1 MVRRYTRSRSKSR
14 GKIDWINAPLVK
26 KRVDGLID
34 RFEMVSFQKERI
46 FTFSSTNANTRAIAR
61 IWGLSK
67 IWQQALGF
75 EPAYIIE
82 VISEKF
88 DRLSESQKDEVL
100 LHELAH
106 IPQNFSGALAPHKR
120 GKGHFHDKL
129 KKLLA
134 AYRGSFWGN

>member
-1 MVRRYTRSRSKSR
+1 MVRKFTRSSLKKNK
-14 GKIDWINAPLVK
+14 GKIDWTHAPEVK
-26 KRVDGLID
+26 KRVDHLVT
-34 RFEMVSFQKERI
+34 RFEMVSFNKERI
-46 FTFSSTNANTRAIAR
+46 FVFSSINANTRAIAR

-88 DRLSESQKDEVL
+88 DRLTARQKDEVL

-106 IPQNFSGALAPHKR
+106 IPKNFSGALAPHKR

-129 KKLLA
+129 KKLLS
-134 AYRGSFWGN
+134 AYRGSFW